1 MSDPLFQNIS
11 TVQNSTQPKPNT
23 IVAATTI
30 APSNFLTFVS
40 GTTDVG
46 TITAPVT
53 GAHLLA
59 LIFTD
64 ASPGDILTTGNV
76 LVGTTTVTQNK
87 PILLVYDPNQSKY
100 YPGNFA
106 D

>member
-1 MSDPLFQNIS
+1 MSDALFQNIS
-11 TVQNSTQPKPNT
+11 TVQNETQPKPNT
-23 IVAATTI
+23 IAAATTI

-53 GAHLLA
+53 GAHLLT

-64 ASPGDILTTGNV
+64 ASPGDLLTTGNI
-76 LVGTTTVTQNK
+76 LVGSTTVAQNV
-87 PILLVYDPNQSKY
+87 PILLFYDPNQAAY
-100 YPGNFA
+100 YLK
-106 D
+106 